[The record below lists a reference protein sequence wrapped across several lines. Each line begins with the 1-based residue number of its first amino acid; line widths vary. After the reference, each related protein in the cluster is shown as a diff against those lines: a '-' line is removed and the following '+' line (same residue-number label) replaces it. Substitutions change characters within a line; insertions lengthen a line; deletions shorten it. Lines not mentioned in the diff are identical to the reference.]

1 MGKSQFYSK
10 TLAQFAFFLSATIYG
25 TLAFIEA
32 KQIDFYT
39 CIFLFTKII
48 PYSLIIGF
56 LGYQIGK
63 IIDNSNNK
71 KHKRIKKW

>member
-1 MGKSQFYSK
+1 MEKTKFYSK
-10 TLAQFAFFLSATIYG
+10 TLAQFAFFLSAIIYG
-25 TLAFIEA
+25 TLAFVEA

-63 IIDNSNNK
+63 IIDTANNK
-71 KHKRIKKW
+71 KIKRIKK